1 MQQGRVDTDDNV
13 QLLYHS
19 FGQGPAI
26 VFANGIGVRFPGAL
40 LQIEAL
46 RKDHQVICWD
56 YRGMGQS
63 VMADPHS
70 DLSMGRQARDII
82 AILDHL
88 HVDRAVFI
96 GWSMGVQVSL
106 EVARLQPHRVAGFV
120 AMLGTYA
127 RPFRTG
133 LPFPLGLAVEAVFTA
148 AKHIPGVVQALL
160 DLAVILP
167 RPVFL
172 LLSLARFV
180 GKDADPKIFDA
191 AIRSVAGVEKRHYMK
206 TMMALARHDA
216 RDVLPKMT
224 CPAMIICGERDWVT
238 PPRVARV
245 MADSIPGAVYRE
257 VKGATHF
264 AIMEEVELINGWL
277 ADFVGDVYQEQA

>member
-40 LQIEAL
+40 LQIEVL
-46 RKDHQVICWD
+46 RRNHQVICWD

-63 VMADPHS
+63 VMADTNG
-70 DLSMGRQARDII
+70 DLSMARQAKDII

-88 HVDRAVFI
+88 EVEQAVFI

-106 EVARLQPHRVAGFV
+106 EVIRHQPPRVAGFV
-120 AMLGTYA
+120 ALLGTYGK
-127 RPFRTG
+127 PFRTG
-133 LPFPLGLAVEAVFTA
+133 LPFPAGQVMEAVFTVA
-148 AKHIPGVVQALL
+148 QHTPGLAQAVL
-160 DLAVILP
+160 DLAVIMP
-167 RPVFL
+167 GAVYQ

-180 GKDADPKIFDA
+180 GRDVDRKIFDA
-191 AIRSVAGVEKRHYMK
+191 AIRSVAGVEKRHYLR
-206 TMMALARHDA
+206 TMMALARHSA
-216 RDVLPKMT
+216 RDVLPDLD

-257 VKGATHF
+257 VRGATHF
-264 AIMEEVELINGWL
+264 ALMEQVELINEWL
-277 ADFVGDVYQEQA
+277 VGFVDQVHGDQA

>member
-46 RKDHQVICWD
+46 RRHHQVICWD

-63 VMADPHS
+63 VMADRAA
-70 DLSMGRQARDII
+70 DLSMARQAKDII

-88 HVDRAVFI
+88 GLEQAVFI

-106 EVARLQPHRVAGFV
+106 EVIRLQPHRVAGFV
-120 AMLGTYA
+120 ALLGTYGK
-127 RPFRTG
+127 PFRTG
-133 LPFPLGLAVEAVFTA
+133 LPFPVGRAMEAVFTVA
-148 AKHIPGVVQALL
+148 QHTPAVAQAVL

-167 RPVFL
+167 GTVYQL
-172 LLSLARFV
+172 CSLAHFV
-180 GKDADPKIFDA
+180 GRDVDRKIFDA
-191 AIRSVAGVEKRHYMK
+191 AIRSVAGVEKRHYLK

-216 RDVLPKMT
+216 QDVLPDLD

-238 PPRVARV
+238 PPKVARV

-257 VKGATHF
+257 VRGATHF
-264 AIMEEVELINGWL
+264 ALMEQVELINAWL
-277 ADFVGDVYQEQA
+277 ADFVGEIYGERE